1 VKGPLW
7 ARLLVI
13 FGVVLM
19 VASGGTI
26 VGFHVVLAA
35 ATKSFT
41 KQNLLGSAGGSSNS
55 VTHKSIT
62 GPKNILLIGVDARP
76 GQNPNDLVRADSI
89 IILHVPANHTEGF
102 LVSIPRDT
110 LVEIPAYNNGK
121 HSYRVQ
127 HDKIN
132 AAFAFGGSGLT
143 GAAARQHSVE
153 LLALT
158 IKSMWGITFDAAA
171 IVDFTGFQQVVKVI
185 GGVHMCV
192 DEDTRSIHI
201 GYTRTGRQV
210 SPSVRLNSDGTVAGP
225 IPGVTP
231 KEYKPGCR
239 DFAPWEALDYVRQR
253 DLLANHDTDY
263 GRQRH
268 QQQFLKA
275 IFKKVLSGDVLT
287 NPSKL
292 AGVLNTVGKAMTIDQ
307 GQFSIQDWLF
317 AMKGIGASSLITLK
331 TNGGNFV
338 NVPGPNHASYQ
349 GLDSTSLQMLQSV
362 KDDTMDAFV
371 NLHPDR
377 VATS

>member
-41 KQNLLGSAGGSSNS
+41 KQNLLGSAGGSSS

-62 GPKNILLIGVDARP
+62 GPKNILLVGVDARP
-76 GQNPNDLVRADSI
+76 GQNPDVLVRADSI
-89 IILHVPANHTEGF
+89 IILHIPANHTEGF

-110 LVEIPAYNNGK
+110 LVEIPAYKNGK
-121 HSYRVQ
+121 HSYGVQ
-127 HDKIN
+127 HQKIN

-143 GAAARQHSVE
+143 GADARQHSVE

-158 IKSMWGITFDAAA
+158 IKHMWGITFDAAA

-185 GGVHMCV
+185 GGVYMCV
-192 DEDTRSIHI
+192 DEDTRSVHI
-201 GYTRTGRQV
+201 GYTRSGKQV
-210 SPSVRLNSDGTVAGP
+210 SPGWRLNSAGEPLGP

-239 DFAPWEALDYVRQR
+239 NFAPWEALDYVRQR
-253 DLLANHDTDY
+253 DLLANGDTDY

-287 NPSKL
+287 NPGKL
-292 AGVLNTVGKAMTIDQ
+292 SGVLNTVGKAMTIDQ

-331 TNGGNFV
+331 TNGGKYV
-338 NVPGPNHASYQ
+338 NVTGPDNASYQ
-349 GLDSTSLQMLQSV
+349 GLDSISLQMLQSV

-371 NLHPDR
+371 NLHTDR